1 MRVKYTLLLSIFTSV
16 QKLNFYFLLLHFY
29 QFDLKVQLFSCHFMI
44 CIKSNGLFCFVS
56 DFYREWLAHLVCQ
69 IYLLA
74 YSQIL
79 RAWKLLDLQFKDS
92 IRVWLSVCFFK
103 A

>member
-1 MRVKYTLLLSIFTSV
+1 
-16 QKLNFYFLLLHFY
+16 
-29 QFDLKVQLFSCHFMI
+29 MI

-56 DFYREWLAHLVCQ
+56 DFYREWLAHLVGQ
-69 IYLLA
+69 IYLLT

-92 IRVWLSVCFFK
+92 IRGWLSVCFFRHQVDILHLSWFHICHCRVK
-103 A
+103 ALDHLACAAYEF